1 MDYKAAC
8 REAGSVDRLKR
19 LIKHLLCKVCQ
30 LDILKGFLP
39 SHQMQA
45 GFEISSF
52 SEVNMPSLTSTAC
65 QYNANLL
72 LLLSQCRV

>member
-1 MDYKAAC
+1 MRWIIKQLAG
-8 REAGSVDRLKR
+8 EAESVDRLKR
-19 LIKHLLCKVCQ
+19 LIKHPLCKVCQ
-30 LDILKGFLP
+30 LDVLKGFLP

-52 SEVNMPSLTSTAC
+52 SEVNMPSLTPMAC

-72 LLLSQCRV
+72 LLLS